1 MGQLLESSKCIEELE
16 RVCAPKI
23 DILER
28 IEDIVEIAI
37 CYTEL
42 EIVNS

>member
-1 MGQLLESSKCIEELE
+1 MGQPFESSIRIEELE

-23 DILER
+23 DVLER
-28 IEDIVEIAI
+28 NEDIVEIAI